1 MYDPS
6 EEGFPMPLPRLP
18 NWVIPSADIGL
29 RDDLGLHAL
38 CGAESWV
45 TESGVEISPI

>member
-18 NWVIPSADIGL
+18 NWVIPQADVGL
-29 RDDLGLHAL
+29 WDDPELHAL
-38 CGAESWV
+38 CGAESSV
-45 TESGVEISPI
+45 TGSGADISPI